1 MRHYDPRQSWRRLVL
16 EAKRNL
22 IKEENEAPPE
32 RGNDSVDVQIDKF
45 FSDFESEAK
54 SSKNESRDWRRTLR
68 RLLEAEDDEE
78 GGADEGGEDEAA
90 SEEGEEGEDEATEKL
105 TIEEID
111 INSFA
116 SSVARLIDNYDSLL
130 EIRDT
135 IVRRATNYLG
145 KNYELDVVEKFKD
158 VMSEQFDIGEDDTPH
173 GLADEKF
180 PAPTADRA
188 FGGSGGG
195 AA

>member
-1 MRHYDPRQSWRRLVL
+1 MRRYDPRQNWRRIVL

-32 RGNDSVDVQIDKF
+32 RGNDSLDVQVDKF

-78 GGADEGGEDEAA
+78 GGEDEDGEDEAE
-90 SEEGEEGEDEATEKL
+90 SEEGDDEPAEKL
-105 TIEEID
+105 TIDEID
-111 INSFA
+111 VNSFA

-158 VMSEQFDIGEDDTPH
+158 VMSEQFDIGDEDTPS
-173 GLADEKF
+173 GLANEKF

-188 FGGSGGG
+188 FGGGGGG

>member
-1 MRHYDPRQSWRRLVL
+1 MMHYNPRRNWRRIVL
-16 EAKRNL
+16 EAKKSL
-22 IKEENEAPPE
+22 IKEAGEAPPE

-54 SSKNESRDWRRTLR
+54 SSKNESLDWRRTLR

-78 GGADEGGEDEAA
+78 SAKG
-90 SEEGEEGEDEATEKL
+90 SEEEAGGDEDAESGDEPAEKL
-105 TIEEID
+105 TMEEID
-111 INSFA
+111 VNSFA
-116 SSVARLIDNYDSLL
+116 GSVARLIDNYDSLL
-130 EIRDT
+130 EIRDA

-158 VMSEQFDIGEDDTPH
+158 VMSEQFDIGQDDTPG
-173 GLADEKF
+173 GLANEKF

-188 FGGSGGG
+188 FGSGGG
-195 AA
+195 GGA

>member
-1 MRHYDPRQSWRRLVL
+1 MRHYDPRSSWRRVVL

-22 IKEENEAPPE
+22 IKEEKEAPPE
-32 RGNDSVDVQIDKF
+32 RGNDSLDVQVDKF

-78 GGADEGGEDEAA
+78 AGDDEAGDEEEEADEDQAA
-90 SEEGEEGEDEATEKL
+90 EKL

-158 VMSEQFDIGEDDTPH
+158 VMSEQFDIGQDDTPP

-188 FGGSGGG
+188 SGGG
-195 AA
+195 GGGGGVA

>member
-1 MRHYDPRQSWRRLVL
+1 MMHYNPRRSWRRIVL
-16 EAKRNL
+16 EAKKSL
-22 IKEENEAPPE
+22 IREAGEAPPE

-54 SSKNESRDWRRTLR
+54 SSKNESLDWRQTLR

-78 GGADEGGEDEAA
+78 SAKDDED
-90 SEEGEEGEDEATEKL
+90 SESGDQPAEKL
-105 TIEEID
+105 TMEEID
-111 INSFA
+111 VNSFA
-116 SSVARLIDNYDSLL
+116 GSVARLIDNYDSLL
-130 EIRDT
+130 EIRDA

-158 VMSEQFDIGEDDTPH
+158 VMSEQFDIGQDDTPG
-173 GLADEKF
+173 GLANEKF

-188 FGGSGGG
+188 FGSGGG
-195 AA
+195 GGA